1 MGDREWVVTLRNRPV
16 DADELRTTVL
26 PLPGRGGAEA
36 PPITLD
42 DVAVVRDGF
51 LDATTHYRINE
62 SPAVRI
68 VVHKARGVNTLTVAE
83 EVKAR
88 MAALESTHPPGSRV
102 ILESDES
109 VNIGREMSDLRNR
122 ALIAAVVIFL
132 VLLAFLRSLRTAGI
146 VFATI
151 AFSILIALNLVYFG
165 GLTLNVFTLMGLAL
179 GFGLIVDNSIV
190 VLENIQR
197 QWEGGGDPVEASVK
211 GARDVSLPIL
221 ASTLT
226 TLIVFLPFLYLQGE
240 MRIYYLPLAVV
251 VALTL
256 GASIFVAFTFIPAL
270 TARTLRSRPTR
281 AAHTTTGDRPLPIYL
296 RFYSGLLGHTLR
308 HPWMTMMVVA
318 GCFGASWYV
327 FDNYVSRNVGFGGG
341 GGGALRS
348 TVGINISMPRGTDME
363 RLDGI
368 TRDFEERIGAMPEV
382 SQYTAEITGSTAN
395 IRVEFHEEYEYTA
408 VPLVVQEKIGGY
420 ALGFTGLTIRVTG
433 DGPSFSAGATGSQLA
448 NYRLILLGY
457 NYERLAEIAEELGSR
472 LALNPRVQ
480 AMNTNAS
487 GSGSARL
494 SEVVATINRDGVAR
508 DGITVAEVRVFTST
522 GLDDLAAYACRVRRD
537 GAAWSAERC
546 ELEAVG

>member
-1 MGDREWVVTLRNRPV
+1 
-16 DADELRTTVL
+16 
-26 PLPGRGGAEA
+26 
-36 PPITLD
+36 
-42 DVAVVRDGF
+42 
-51 LDATTHYRINE
+51 
-62 SPAVRI
+62 
-68 VVHKARGVNTLTVAE
+68 VNTLTVAE

-190 VLENIQR
+190 VLENIHR

-270 TARTLRSRPTR
+270 AARTLRSRPTR
-281 AAHTTTGDRPLPIYL
+281 AAHTTTEDRGAHGSELSFRDAVRRRCVEGEAHHRLRPLWL
-296 RFYSGLLGHTLR
+296 QRR
-308 HPWMTMMVVA
+308 A
-318 GCFGASWYV
+318 CGA
-327 FDNYVSRNVGFGGG
+327 
-341 GGGALRS
+341 ALRS
-348 TVGINISMPRGTDME
+348 NWACG
-363 RLDGI
+363 
-368 TRDFEERIGAMPEV
+368 
-382 SQYTAEITGSTAN
+382 
-395 IRVEFHEEYEYTA
+395 
-408 VPLVVQEKIGGY
+408 
-420 ALGFTGLTIRVTG
+420 
-433 DGPSFSAGATGSQLA
+433 QLA
-448 NYRLILLGY
+448 
-457 NYERLAEIAEELGSR
+457 ASR
-472 LALNPRVQ
+472 AGRAGETQNLRAFR
-480 AMNTNAS
+480 
-487 GSGSARL
+487 GR
-494 SEVVATINRDGVAR
+494 
-508 DGITVAEVRVFTST
+508 
-522 GLDDLAAYACRVRRD
+522 
-537 GAAWSAERC
+537 
-546 ELEAVG
+546 